1 MALPAAMKKALIDEL
16 SKMGDK
22 HVAKALNK
30 ILFQE
35 PLQKQEVGLPGNQG
49 TPPNPNGGQD
59 MGAGQSQNNV
69 GTSQGQD
76 PTTGPGGA

>member
-1 MALPAAMKKALIDEL
+1 MKKALIDEL

-22 HVAKALNK
+22 HVAKTLNK

-35 PLQKQEVGLPGNQG
+35 PLQEQPVGLPGNQG
-49 TPPNPNGGQD
+49 TPPNPAGGPVQ
-59 MGAGQSQNNV
+59 AQQNNV
-69 GTSQGQD
+69 AGGRAMD